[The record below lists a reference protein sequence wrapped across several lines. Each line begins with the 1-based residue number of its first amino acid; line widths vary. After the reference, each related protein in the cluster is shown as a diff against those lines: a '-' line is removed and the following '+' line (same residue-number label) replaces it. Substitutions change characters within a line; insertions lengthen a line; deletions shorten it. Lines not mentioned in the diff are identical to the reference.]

1 MSSGAI
7 LKSPIN
13 NESEFFESLETKLSG
28 TKSSVKGQMKRILGN
43 SGASLNE
50 LFLLCF
56 KPKMSSN
63 CDDKSAWSCYGDLE
77 AIVRK
82 EAEAKKKA
90 MAEKETQA
98 EKEAKAEKE
107 EKARGSLIESIPT
120 DKKKLFKY
128 DVDWRTYDA
137 SNLSGSVQRW
147 VSKKVAEL
155 LGEEEPS
162 LVEFVVEKV
171 GEHLSAKDMVS
182 ELEPVLDNEAEPF
195 VIKLWRMLIY
205 ETLKANEKA

>member
-1 MSSGAI
+1 MAAAAA
-7 LKSPIN
+7 
-13 NESEFFESLETKLSG
+13 
-28 TKSSVKGQMKRILGN
+28 KRAAAVI
-43 SGASLNE
+43 
-50 LFLLCF
+50 
-56 KPKMSSN
+56 
-63 CDDKSAWSCYGDLE
+63 
-77 AIVRK
+77 
-82 EAEAKKKA
+82 AKKN
-90 MAEKETQA
+90 QA
-98 EKEAKAEKE
+98 DKD

-120 DKKKLFKY
+120 EKKKLFKY
-128 DVDWRTYDA
+128 EVDWSTYDA
-137 SNLSGSVQRW
+137 SNLSESVQRW

-171 GEHLSAKDMVS
+171 GEHLSAKDMVG